1 MKERIEEKLQKN
13 IERILEK
20 EELTPP
26 DVAILKE
33 KLADIKYEENKE
45 EQEAKNKELMAILM
59 DNSGFANVR

>member
-1 MKERIEEKLQKN
+1 MKDKIEEKLEKN

-20 EELTPP
+20 EELTPS

-45 EQEAKNKELMAILM
+45 EQEAKNKELMAMLM
-59 DNSGFANVR
+59 DNVGFTNVR

>member
-20 EELTPP
+20 EELTAS

-33 KLADIKYEENKE
+33 RLEDIKFEENKE
-45 EQEAKNKELMAILM
+45 EDEIKRKEVMEILM
-59 DNSGFANVR
+59 SNGFSSMR

>member
-20 EELTPP
+20 EELTPS

-33 KLADIKYEENKE
+33 KLADIKFEENKE
-45 EQEAKNKELMAILM
+45 EQEIKNKELMAILM
-59 DNSGFANVR
+59 DNAGFANVR